1 MMNRKLLSA
10 IWLVSLL
17 TSPSLAQQVSFENV
31 PSELQPKY
39 DAQKAEITAL
49 VGQIQDKKLAGEV
62 RAAHL
67 AELQQRFPYVVL
79 PTAKSVALDESEPL
93 QLEATKILIGSVVM
107 MNHSA
112 GGDHAM
118 HEQFTSTMDIL
129 KQVVASGTA
138 AARSFAAE
146 TGASLG
152 DSGMLSEIQKK
163 NDEGVISDADAVG
176 YFTLADPGV
185 AASYVE
191 KYLSSENVA
200 AQEQAV
206 SYLGPLPDYQATIRQ
221 DFFLDANKP
230 AAVQAA
236 AARVLARTDEKFTTY
251 SDKVIMRDGTPTQVV
266 DAIIRGSIEN
276 TTNPVNAEQV
286 SKYKTILDDYKKANP
301 GVNMQQLNTIQNSI
315 EILR

>member
-17 TSPSLAQQVSFENV
+17 TSPAIAQEVSFENV

-39 DAQKAEITAL
+39 NAQKAEIIAL
-49 VGQIQDKKLAGEV
+49 VGQIEDKNLAGEV
-62 RAAHL
+62 RATHL
-67 AELQQRFPYVVL
+67 VELQQRFPYVVL
-79 PTAKSVALDESEPL
+79 PTAKAVALDESEPL

-107 MNHSA
+107 MNHAA

-118 HEQFTSTMDIL
+118 HQQFTSTMDIL
-129 KQVVASGTA
+129 KQVVASGTP
-138 AARSFAAE
+138 AARSSAAE

-152 DSGMLSEIQKK
+152 DSGILSEIQKK
-163 NDEGVISDADAVG
+163 NDEGVITDSDAVG
-176 YFTLADPGV
+176 YFTLADPGL

-191 KYLSSENVA
+191 KYLRSENVT

-206 SYLGPLPDYQATIRQ
+206 SYLGPLPEYQDTIRQ
-221 DFFLDANKP
+221 DYFFDAEKP

-236 AARVLARTDEKFTTY
+236 AARVLARTDDEFTTY

-276 TTNPVNAEQV
+276 AANPVNAEQV
-286 SKYKTILDDYKKANP
+286 TKYKTILQDYQKANP

-315 EILR
+315 EILQ